1 MKSCKLTSCDDL
13 DWMVLSPLLPKCI
26 CWLPLFKEVIKVEWD
41 LCVGLWCNRIIVLI
55 RRDISEL
62 SLSTLTPCHERAM
75 RGEVRKVMGARWQ
88 AAMWVRVRTLASTF
102 CDFTTTGGS
111 WSGERS
117 PLTWAH
123 TSSLWLLSWKSIE
136 GKQNHTWEAIAKIRW
151 NITVAWK
158 GGVAKVVTG
167 GQKILDVLW
176 R

>member
-1 MKSCKLTSCDDL
+1 MPAYTVLEGEILKSITWTIISWTLH
-13 DWMVLSPLLPKCI
+13 LSGSGQT
-26 CWLPLFKEVIKVEWD
+26 IKWS
-41 LCVGLWCNRIIVLI
+41 VGSDRPAKRPVKK
-55 RRDISEL
+55 
-62 SLSTLTPCHERAM
+62 RAV

-123 TSSLWLLSWKSIE
+123 TSSLGLLSWKSIE

>member
-1 MKSCKLTSCDDL
+1 MPAYTVLEGEILKSITWTIISWTLH
-13 DWMVLSPLLPKCI
+13 LSGSGQT
-26 CWLPLFKEVIKVEWD
+26 IKWS
-41 LCVGLWCNRIIVLI
+41 VGSDRPAKRPVKK
-55 RRDISEL
+55 
-62 SLSTLTPCHERAM
+62 RAV

-151 NITVAWK
+151 NIMVAWK